1 MWRSYKGKCNCPN
14 YFNFVEIMTICILNN
29 FSSDHEGG
37 NVSAH
42 TAHLVSFVKNSL
54 VFNIL
59 LRKVFLKSI
68 DGVCAS
74 LGSTSEGFRSALALT

>member
-42 TAHLVSFVKNSL
+42 TAHLVSFVNFQYL
-54 VFNIL
+54 AE
-59 LRKVFLKSI
+59 KSI
-68 DGVCAS
+68 FKEYRWGVCF
-74 LGSTSEGFRSALALT
+74 TRINF